1 MKYANTY
8 FNVNPEMAI
17 ERLEELQAKVP
28 NSALVQ
34 RELAEKYY
42 ADNLGAKAAEQYGKY
57 IKNPNHFA
65 QDEVRY
71 VQLLFF
77 GEKYQ
82 ESLNLATDLVNKL
95 NPTDSKVFYMKRMQL
110 YNLVQ
115 LEKWPEAVEA
125 GRSFF
130 ANAIPQGSNYE
141 VRDYTDYGL
150 ALQTAGL
157 PEEAIAAYEK
167 AIELNPNNA
176 DLLRFM
182 GDSYADTEN
191 FVKAAEYYQRLV
203 DSGNNKSNDLFTL
216 SNYYL
221 GIASSEGL
229 DDMTKANA
237 LTKSQF
243 YIDEVD
249 KLVPGNVQIVNQKA
263 KIAKFREGDANNGAA
278 LSAYQELLSILDAKP
293 DKSGYERYYKYAY
306 NYLATYYFTKGDK
319 ATAKTYYQKWLD
331 YDPDNESLRNYV
343 NSLK

>member
-1 MKYANTY
+1 
-8 FNVNPEMAI
+8 MAI

-82 ESLNLATDLVNKL
+82 DSYNLATDLVNKL
-95 NPTDSKVFYMKRMQL
+95 NPADEKVFYMKR

-115 LEKWPEAVEA
+115 LQKWPEAVEA
-125 GRSFF
+125 GKSFF
-130 ANAIPQGSNYE
+130 ANALPKGSNYE
-141 VRDYTDYGL
+141 VRDYTDYGQ
-150 ALQTAGL
+150 ALQNAGL

-176 DLLRFM
+176 DLIRFM
-182 GDSYADTEN
+182 GDSYADAEN

-203 DSGNNKSNDLFTL
+203 DTGNNKSNDLFTL

-221 GIASSEGL
+221 GIATAEGL
-229 DDMTKANA
+229 DDAVKADA
-237 LTKSQF
+237 LNKSQK
-243 YIDEVD
+243 YADEVD

-263 KIAKFREGDANNGAA
+263 KIAKVREGENNNGAA
-278 LSAYQELLSILDAKP
+278 LDAYNELLNILDAKP

-319 ATAKTYYQKWLD
+319 ATAKTYYQKWLE
-331 YDPDNESLRNYV
+331 YDPENESLRNYV

>member
-1 MKYANTY
+1 
-8 FNVNPEMAI
+8 
-17 ERLEELQAKVP
+17 
-28 NSALVQ
+28 
-34 RELAEKYY
+34 
-42 ADNLGAKAAEQYGKY
+42 
-57 IKNPNHFA
+57 
-65 QDEVRY
+65 
-71 VQLLFF
+71 
-77 GEKYQ
+77 
-82 ESLNLATDLVNKL
+82 
-95 NPTDSKVFYMKRMQL
+95 
-110 YNLVQ
+110 
-115 LEKWPEAVEA
+115 
-125 GRSFF
+125 
-130 ANAIPQGSNYE
+130 
-141 VRDYTDYGL
+141 
-150 ALQTAGL
+150 
-157 PEEAIAAYEK
+157 
-167 AIELNPNNA
+167 
-176 DLLRFM
+176 M

-237 LTKSQF
+237 LNKSQF

-331 YDPDNESLRNYV
+331 YDPDIESLRNYV